1 MLNSLKILYSLFTH
15 YRVFGFEGILFL
27 MKRVIFRNAL
37 IKIRIKGYP
46 PPIFL
51 RNNTSDITV
60 FYQIFLEK
68 SYNLNY
74 SLEPKLIIDC
84 GANIGL
90 SSIFYY
96 LKFPGARIIAVE
108 PELSNFQLLTKNTRS
123 IPNIVNINAGIWNK
137 SASLGIVNSLKS
149 KWEIQVKELSDTL
162 KNSIQA
168 ISIPEL
174 MTKYNLT
181 EIDILKVDIEG
192 SEKELFDENYESW
205 LPLTKVLIIEL
216 HDNLRK
222 GAARSFFKAISKYNF
237 RMTKKRENLIFYI
250 E

>member
-1 MLNSLKILYSLFTH
+1 M
-15 YRVFGFEGILFL
+15 
-27 MKRVIFRNAL
+27 
-37 IKIRIKGYP
+37 
-46 PPIFL
+46 
-51 RNNTSDITV
+51 
-60 FYQIFLEK
+60 
-68 SYNLNY
+68 
-74 SLEPKLIIDC
+74 
-84 GANIGL
+84 
-90 SSIFYY
+90 
-96 LKFPGARIIAVE
+96 KFPGAKIIAVE

-123 IPNIVNINAGIWNK
+123 IPNIVNLNAGIWNK
-137 SASLGIVNSLKS
+137 SASLGIVNCLKS

-162 KNSIQA
+162 ENSIQA

-174 MTKYNLT
+174 MTKYNLA

-222 GAARSFFKAISKYNF
+222 GAARSFFKAITHYNF